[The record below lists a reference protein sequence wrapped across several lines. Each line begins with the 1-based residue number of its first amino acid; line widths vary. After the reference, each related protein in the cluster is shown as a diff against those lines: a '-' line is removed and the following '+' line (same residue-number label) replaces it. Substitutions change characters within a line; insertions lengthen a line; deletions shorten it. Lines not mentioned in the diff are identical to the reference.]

1 MKKNILLCSFLLI
14 ACISFAQIKPKQ
26 KDKPPTQ
33 KEMTEM
39 MNEMQSMTEGMNA
52 EDKKMLDSMGFK
64 MPDLKGVQKTV
75 AGLNDAQITK
85 ANNDNNR
92 IVPLKDAARISAAL
106 SLTISDAAMPAYIE
120 KLHGLVTQKMKPE
133 QAVRAESIYMA
144 LSQNIGSSTAIGQTA
159 VGVLMDGKP
168 MLAIYLMGKACKKL
182 PDADNLNNYAAVLT
196 NFGAEQLAIP
206 ILNNLSKKYPANSTI
221 YNNIGQAWFGLGDI
235 EKANKYID
243 SAIRLYAY
251 HPQANFT
258 KCLIEESKGNKLG
271 AIEAAKRSI
280 KKGYSLVKANKL
292 DKLGYQLKSDDV
304 DWNAPMPK
312 DELGLNNFKWPVYP
326 KNVDESKEA
335 EGAWEIFRQE
345 CTEKL
350 NELNAQQE
358 MLEEQMQA
366 AQQNRE
372 KQLLQASQT
381 GTGVSLFPEMMY
393 KALIKLGPA
402 VKGFEAANNYVFADK
417 FQAVLDAQ
425 KTIAAFEKEEAE
437 DMRIFNKK
445 FAGQFGE
452 GKSNPFDSA
461 CIEENKIRNRFLKK
475 ANGFMEDVE
484 KKYLHQ
490 VSQQTDNLLYYRKY
504 TQWPDQYAYT
514 TVVAKISWLTIISR
528 QIVSFRNRS
537 TYCQHPPKEKDP
549 QSDSLQNFD
558 DVACKYI
565 STTNLGCFT
574 ITSQCSRLI
583 GDFDCGGI
591 TIHAKQND
599 ETNRFSG
606 SVFVGAGKSVSVGK
620 GPISAEA
627 EVTAAVGVEI
637 SENGSTDLV
646 GKVGGNINVAGQTV
660 VGAEGRAGVNS
671 GPSVSGK
678 GMLQG
683 IGQ

>member
-1 MKKNILLCSFLLI
+1 MKRQLLI
-14 ACISFAQIKPKQ
+14 GGFILMVSISFAQTKPKN
-26 KDKPPTQ
+26 KPPTQ
-33 KEMTEM
+33 KELTEM
-39 MNEMQSMTEGMNA
+39 MNGMQSMTEGMSD

-64 MPDLKGVQKTV
+64 MPDLKGVQKAV
-75 AGLNDAQITK
+75 VGLNDAQITT
-85 ANNDNNR
+85 AINDNNR

-106 SLTISDAAMPAYIE
+106 SLTINDAAMPGYID
-120 KLHGLVTQKMKPE
+120 KIHGLITKKMKPD
-133 QAVRAESIYMA
+133 QAARAESIYQA
-144 LSQNIGSSTAIGQTA
+144 LSQSGGGSNAIGQTA
-159 VGVLMDGKP
+159 VGVLIDGKP
-168 MLAIYLMGKACKKL
+168 MLSLYLLGKVCKQL
-182 PDADNLNNYAAVLT
+182 PNADNLNNYAAVLT

-206 ILNNLSKKYPANSTI
+206 ILNSLNKKYPANSTI
-221 YNNIGQAWFGLGDI
+221 FNNIGQAWFGLGDI

-258 KCLIEESKGNKLG
+258 KCLIEESKGNKTG
-271 AIEAAKRSI
+271 AIQAGKRSI
-280 KKGYSLVKANKL
+280 KKGYSLKKAEKL
-292 DKLGYQLKSDDV
+292 ERLGYQLKPEDI
-304 DWNAPMPK
+304 DWDAPMPK
-312 DELGLNNFKWPVYP
+312 DELGLNHFKWPEYP
-326 KNVDESKEA
+326 KNVDESKA
-335 EGAWEIFRQE
+335 LNQAWKIFREE
-345 CTEKL
+345 CAVKL
-350 NELNAQQE
+350 NELNGQKAI
-358 MLEEQMQA
+358 LEDQMQA
-366 AQQNRE
+366 AQQNRQ
-372 KQLLQASQT
+372 KQLLQASQN
-381 GTGVSLFPEMMY
+381 GTGGSLFPEMMY
-393 KALIKLGPA
+393 KALIKLGPS

-425 KTIAAFEKEEAE
+425 KTLETFEKEEE
-437 DMRIFNKK
+437 EEMNIFYKK
-445 FAGQFGE
+445 YTDQFGE

-461 CIEENKIRNRFLKK
+461 CFEENKIRNRFLKK
-475 ANGFMEDVE
+475 ANGFMEEVE
-484 KKYLHQ
+484 KKYLRQ

-514 TVVAKISWLTIISR
+514 TIVAQVSWLTMISG
-528 QIVSFRNRS
+528 QLVSFRNRGL
-537 TYCQHPPKEKDP
+537 YCKNPPKDNKP

-591 TIHAKQND
+591 SIHAKQND

-620 GPISAEA
+620 GPLSVEA

-637 SENGSTDLV
+637 GENGSTDLV
-646 GKVGGNINVAGQTV
+646 GKVGANINVAGQTLA
-660 VGAEGRAGVNS
+660 GAEGRAGVNS